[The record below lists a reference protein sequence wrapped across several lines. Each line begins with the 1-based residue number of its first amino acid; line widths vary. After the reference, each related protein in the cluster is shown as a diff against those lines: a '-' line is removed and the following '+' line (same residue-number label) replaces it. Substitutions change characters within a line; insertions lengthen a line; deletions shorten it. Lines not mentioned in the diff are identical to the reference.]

1 MYTGTL
7 IDDLMA
13 TVDRAGENVR
23 LEASFQQQEKA
34 FAFKSEVTAFQ
45 LRPID
50 QNLLGVA

>member
-13 TVDRAGENVR
+13 TVERAGENVR
-23 LEASFQQQEKA
+23 LQASFQQKEKA

-45 LRPID
+45 PRPSE